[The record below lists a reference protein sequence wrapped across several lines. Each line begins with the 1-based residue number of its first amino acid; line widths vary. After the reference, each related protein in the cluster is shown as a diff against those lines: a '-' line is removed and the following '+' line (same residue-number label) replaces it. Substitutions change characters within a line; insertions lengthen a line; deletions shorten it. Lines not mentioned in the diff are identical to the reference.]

1 MTQIFPG
8 RFAGAVVLVTG
19 GASGIGRAT
28 AARAAAEGAAV
39 AILDRNA
46 EGASSF
52 AAELARK
59 GHRAVAVVA
68 DVTRDEEI
76 GRAVMEAIEKLGPIS
91 MLVNNVGGTRTETFD
106 DCDPTRWRAEIELNL
121 TGPWLVTRATLPH
134 LLATRGTIVNV
145 ATVNALTSIAEPAYS
160 AAKAG
165 ILQLTRQLASEY
177 GPRGIRTNA
186 VVPGSIRTPIW
197 DWRLQERP
205 DLLDKLS
212 VWYPVRRV
220 GTPEEVAAAILFLAS
235 AEAGFINGASLVV
248 DGGLTIGLGRMTR
261 DIIGDDAAAD

>member
-1 MTQIFPG
+1 MFPG

-39 AILDRNA
+39 AVLDRNA
-46 EGASSF
+46 EGA
-52 AAELARK
+52 AAFVRDLAAQ
-59 GHRAVAVVA
+59 GHRAVAVAADITREDEVAAAVA
-68 DVTRDEEI
+68 D
-76 GRAVMEAIEKLGPIS
+76 AVAQLGPVS
-91 MLVNNVGGTRTETFD
+91 VLVNNVGGTWTETFEAA
-106 DCDPTRWRAEIELNL
+106 DPARWRAEIDLNL

-134 LLATRGTIVNV
+134 LLATRGAIVNV

-165 ILQLTRQLASEY
+165 LLQLTRQLASEY
-177 GPRGIRTNA
+177 APRGIRTNA

-197 DWRLQERP
+197 DWRLKQRP

-212 VWYPVRRV
+212 VWYPVGRV

-261 DIIGDDAAAD
+261 DIIGDDAPSA